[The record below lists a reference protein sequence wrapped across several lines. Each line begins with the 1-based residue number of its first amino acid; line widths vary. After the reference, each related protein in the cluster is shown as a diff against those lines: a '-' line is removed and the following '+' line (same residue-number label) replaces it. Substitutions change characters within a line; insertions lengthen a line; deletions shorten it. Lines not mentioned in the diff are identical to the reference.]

1 MRGVPLWRETLTMRC
16 TRWWV
21 VATLLASLSSPAA
34 APMSVLVVPLQPGPG
49 VEPNVAELI
58 TETVSADL
66 QRSTGYSIL
75 TQKDVITALGVE
87 RQRTLL
93 GCSESTLCLTEIAG
107 ALNAPLLVHG
117 TVGKL
122 GDTWVFNLAV
132 LEGQT
137 GAVLRR
143 HSSRRQGDSAAVFLE
158 DLPAAIHELFP
169 EGKDLSDT
177 GARNGVHWVF
187 VTLRGNLGLPPQDLK
202 ALTYFGSALAGVQ
215 LTPAWSLAAGAL
227 VVRNG
232 GAMLRGAWVP
242 WNALGRF
249 KPVLGL
255 EVPVLFGPSVQ
266 VGLAL
271 APGFQA
277 ELTSWLSLGLD
288 LPVTWFPTAAASVPS
303 LYVFGAAT
311 ATVRF
316 L

>member
-1 MRGVPLWRETLTMRC
+1 MQFA
-16 TRWWV
+16 RWW
-21 VATLLASLSSPAA
+21 ALAALLSSLSSQAGPV
-34 APMSVLVVPLQPGPG
+34 SVLIIPLEAGPG
-49 VEPNVAELI
+49 VEGDVAALI

-75 TQKDVITALGVE
+75 TRKDVVTMLGVE
-87 RQRTLL
+87 RQRELL
-93 GCSESTLCLTEIAG
+93 GCSESTTCLTEIAG
-107 ALNAPLLVHG
+107 ALNAQLLVHG

-143 HSSRRQGDSAAVFLE
+143 HSSRRKGESAAVLLE
-158 DLPAAIHELFP
+158 EIPAAVHALFP
-169 EGKDLSDT
+169 EGLDLSDA

-187 VTLRGNLGLPPQDLK
+187 VTLRGNLGLPPQDVK
-202 ALTYFGSALAGVQ
+202 SLTYFGSALAGVQ
-215 LTPAWSLAAGAL
+215 LTPAWSIAVGGL

-242 WNALGRF
+242 WNAGGAF
-249 KPVLGL
+249 KPVLGV
-255 EVPVLFGPSVQ
+255 EVPVLFGPAVQ
-266 VGLAL
+266 VGVAL

-277 ELTSWLSLGLD
+277 ELTSWLSLGVD